1 MDEHYGADMTDEE
14 YDALDE
20 ELTRT
25 TPKLTDIP
33 GVFAAQ
39 RNLLSSL
46 DTLAANYIQTRAEAA
61 HKSPAQIIGELVRK
75 EIAASA

>member
-1 MDEHYGADMTDEE
+1 MEEHFGADMTDEE

-20 ELTRT
+20 LLTRT
-25 TPKLTDIP
+25 TPKLTGIP

-39 RNLLSSL
+39 RALLNGL
-46 DTLAANYIQTRAEAA
+46 DTIAANYIQTRAEAA

-75 EIAASA
+75 EIAASV

>member
-1 MDEHYGADMTDEE
+1 MEEHFGADMTDEE

-20 ELTRT
+20 LLTRT

-39 RNLLSSL
+39 RALLNSL
-46 DTLAANYIQTRAEAA
+46 DTIAANYIQTRAEAT
-61 HKSPAQIIGELVRK
+61 HKSPSQIIGELVRK
-75 EIAASA
+75 EIAASV